1 MHWGQRKRNWML
13 VGVVALTMLM
23 GQTGQASEG
32 IWIDRA
38 ELQAVGQGTASPFYP
53 SKEKLIR
60 YAEKR
65 LKQPIPLITDKE
77 TVPESGDKHDYTSLA
92 TYYWPDQSKPD
103 GLQYVQHDGLANPER
118 NDESCYDIKRMQR
131 MMDQIRDLARG
142 YAVSGQQEY
151 ADRAVEIASAWFINP
166 ETRMNPNLEHAQ
178 LVPGRNDGRSTGIID
193 TVSLIDVVD
202 SLNLLQGAEAY
213 TPERQKAVKAWF
225 RDYTDWLLHSEKG
238 QKEGQ
243 ARNNH
248 GIWYDAQVAV
258 YAQFAGQPAIARKI
272 IRAVPEKR
280 LTKQIAVDGSM
291 PLELARTRPMNYSLY
306 VLRAYL
312 ALARVGS
319 QIGVDLYDARTAR
332 GQGLTDAIDFILP
345 YAEGKAVLPKK
356 DIVEWKPGSFLMAL
370 HLANQHYQRKD
381 YEPQP

>member
-1 MHWGQRKRNWML
+1 MALLSMCVRAGMDVGAAHVNYRKRP
-13 VGVVALTMLM
+13 
-23 GQTGQASEG
+23 QANME
-32 IWIDRA
+32 
-38 ELQAVGQGTASPFYP
+38 E
-53 SKEKLIR
+53 
-60 YAEKR
+60 
-65 LKQPIPLITDKE
+65 
-77 TVPESGDKHDYTSLA
+77 
-92 TYYWPDQSKPD
+92 
-103 GLQYVQHDGLANPER
+103 
-118 NDESCYDIKRMQR
+118 
-131 MMDQIRDLARG
+131 
-142 YAVSGQQEY
+142 
-151 ADRAVEIASAWFINP
+151 
-166 ETRMNPNLEHAQ
+166 
-178 LVPGRNDGRSTGIID
+178 
-193 TVSLIDVVD
+193 
-202 SLNLLQGAEAY
+202 
-213 TPERQKAVKAWF
+213 KAVKAWF